1 MDLPDL
7 VFDAERKNVL
17 AVIVGSFTA
26 VMPQRSVGVAI
37 CGSYRVLILQC
48 VQVEDLGVAVCGAC
62 YLYPRHHTKRERRE
76 GE

>member
-26 VMPQRSVGVAI
+26 VMPQRNVKGRQKKKMGVGQ
-37 CGSYRVLILQC
+37 SC
-48 VQVEDLGVAVCGAC
+48 VFE
-62 YLYPRHHTKRERRE
+62 K
-76 GE
+76 